1 MMDAVWQWGL
11 GLIVTVQAI
20 RGPAADALFQAISFL
35 GEEEFYLLL
44 FPTLLWCVDRRL
56 GLRLGLV
63 FLFSVYVNSIVKDVV
78 AHPRPFELDPS
89 VRIGEA
95 DGYGLPSGHA
105 QAAAVIWCGLAV
117 HYRRRWLWV
126 AAILLAGAIGFSRV
140 YLGVHF
146 PTDVIAGWGIGIVL
160 LVIWWSAYSR
170 AAARLRAWPALGR
183 IALAVAV
190 PSVLAVL
197 FPDRSAVS
205 AMGTAAGVGVGY
217 VVSARHLDVGV
228 HGPLWQRAAR
238 FVAGAAVLGVLYV
251 GLSMLLRPE
260 GETAALVVRFL
271 RYGALGLWVSLGA
284 PWMFGLLR
292 LAPRTTRIPAGA
304 EAL

>member
-1 MMDAVWQWGL
+1 MDAVWQWGL
-11 GLIVTVQAI
+11 DVIVTVQAI
-20 RGPAADALFQAISFL
+20 RGPAADALFRGISFL
-35 GEEEFYLLL
+35 GEEQFYLLL

-63 FLFSVYVNSIVKDVV
+63 FLFSVYINSVVKDVV

-89 VRIGEA
+89 VRIGAA

-105 QAAAVIWCGLAV
+105 QAAAVIWGGLAV
-117 HYRRRWLWV
+117 HTRRRWMWI
-126 AAILLAGAIGFSRV
+126 AALLLAGAIGFSRV

-146 PTDVIAGWGIGIVL
+146 PTDVIAGWAIGVVL

-170 AAARLRAWPALGR
+170 AAARLRARPALGR

-197 FPDRSAVS
+197 FPDNSAVS

-228 HGPLWQRAAR
+228 SGPLWQRAAR
-238 FVAGAAVLGVLYV
+238 FLAGAAVLGLLYA
-251 GLSMLLRPE
+251 GLAMLPRPE
-260 GETAALVVRFL
+260 NATAALVARFL

-292 LAPRTTRIPAGA
+292 LAPRIRGIQGLA
-304 EAL
+304 EAR